1 MRDVAFYCDIIERLV
16 FKAYAVRS
24 GHYYYY
30 IRIVTRII
38 RNEETDVKNDN
49 YRVTEQHGIRK
60 LSRFVQ

>member
-16 FKAYAVRS
+16 FKAYAVRF
-24 GHYYYY
+24 GHYYYYYY

-49 YRVTEQHGIRK
+49 YRVT
-60 LSRFVQ
+60 

>member
-16 FKAYAVRS
+16 FEAYAVHC

-49 YRVTEQHGIRK
+49 YRVT
-60 LSRFVQ
+60 